1 MQAHLALLGAS
12 LIWGLSYLGTK
23 IALQDMGPFQMATV
37 RVLLAAVFYVPVFI
51 ATRGTLSLGQ
61 GLILGLLGVVLYYL
75 GFNVGLQYAR
85 VTDAGVIQASIPAV
99 SALLAIPM
107 LGERPGVPVWAG
119 IALSFVGVVV
129 LVGGTGFAGEGSL
142 IGDLLI
148 VWSVLIWGLYSVYV
162 RRLGTQAGPGAITA
176 ATLVWGGLLCVPLGV
191 AELAFVT
198 PRLTPSGV
206 GATLALAI
214 FAGALA
220 YWLWSYGLARVEAAR
235 ATTYLNLLPLVAAVS
250 GALLLGERVGP
261 IEIAGGLLIVGGVTL
276 AARAHSS

>member
-1 MQAHLALLGAS
+1 LQAHLALLGAS

-85 VTDAGVIQASIPAV
+85 VTDAGVIPASMPAV

-107 LGERPGVPVWAG
+107 LGERPRVPVWAG

-206 GATLALAI
+206 GATLALAV